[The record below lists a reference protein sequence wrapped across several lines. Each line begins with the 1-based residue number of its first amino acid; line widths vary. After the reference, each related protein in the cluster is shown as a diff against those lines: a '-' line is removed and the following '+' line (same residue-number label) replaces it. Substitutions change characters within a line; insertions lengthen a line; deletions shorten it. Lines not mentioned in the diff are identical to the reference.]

1 VEDAAVSLATLKGF
15 FQPRSVAVIGASKL
29 ADSLGASVLRNLLQA
44 EFDGPILPVN
54 PKHDSVLGVRCYR
67 SIRDLP
73 VVPDLAVVCTP
84 EDTLPGVV
92 ERLGRQG
99 TRAAIVM
106 SRARDP
112 ARAAALRSALLA
124 AAAAFGVRLLGPG
137 SDGIQVPSA
146 KLNAS
151 WMVGRARPGNVSL
164 ISQSGSLIAGMLPW
178 AEIRS
183 IGFSHVI
190 SHGEGID
197 VVLGDLLDYVAT
209 DQHTHAVLLYLKRL
223 YDSRKF
229 LSAARAL
236 ARIKPVIAI
245 KPSLGDGETGI
256 VFPGGQVLPG
266 VDPDAVHDVAMQ
278 RAGMLRV
285 RDIDELFDAA
295 QTLTYGRRPAGERL
309 VILGNGMGPAEM
321 ALGALF
327 EGGGKSA
334 VLSQGT
340 REKLSALTSAAQP
353 HSIVDIGRR
362 ATPAR
367 YHEAAALLLADPGV
381 DALLVM
387 HTETA
392 VAPEEA
398 CAAQVIEAA
407 KGSERFVLAC
417 WLGADSRGSAH
428 RRFTEAG
435 IANYPT
441 PEKATRAF
449 LHLVRY
455 QRNQYLLRQTPA
467 TPMPDKA
474 AALMRERARTI
485 VASALAEGRRWL
497 HEGETSLL
505 LECYGIPALPARLA
519 SSPDDA
525 VRLARELGFPVSL
538 HLSMRAPASSKLDSE
553 GAVREAAAALFAD
566 PGAELP
572 GMPETR
578 VVVHPAPKRP
588 EALILMAGIASNP
601 IFGRVIH
608 LGPGGLQKSS
618 SEGGALSLPPL
629 NMALAEETI
638 SRTGIA
644 HMQAQ
649 TFNRSGL
656 DQTSLQALLVRLSDI
671 AVDLPEVSV
680 LQINPLLADRDG
692 VLAQEVRLAIEPLQP
707 GRVAL
712 AIRPYPSELEEE
724 LSLEDGSKVLAR
736 PVRPEDEPAYTRL
749 LSQLSPEDVYSRFC
763 RAGPVPRE
771 VALELIHIDYDR
783 EMTFVGTRIGPD
795 GGKEIVGVV
804 DSMTTPDNREAEYSI
819 FVRSDLKGKGLGRAL
834 MEKMI
839 RYCRLRGTR
848 VLYGMV
854 LKSNVA
860 MLSLD
865 FKLGF
870 QPDLAPA
877 EAGGDPLEK
886 MVLQLA

>member
-1 VEDAAVSLATLKGF
+1 MSLASLKGF

-67 SIRDLP
+67 SIKDLP
-73 VVPDLAVVCTP
+73 VVPDLAVLCTP

-106 SRARDP
+106 SRGRDP
-112 ARAAALRSALLA
+112 ARVTALRSALLA
-124 AAAAFGVRLLGPG
+124 AAAPYGLRMLGPG

-178 AEIRS
+178 AERRS
-183 IGFSHVI
+183 IGFSQVI

-209 DQHTHAVLLYLKRL
+209 DPHTHAVLLYLKKL

-229 LSAARAL
+229 MSAARAL

-245 KPSLGDGETGI
+245 RPSLGGGETGI

-278 RAGMLRV
+278 RAGILRV

-295 QTLTYGRRPAGERL
+295 QALTHGRRPAGEHL
-309 VILGNGMGPAEM
+309 VILGNGLGPAEL
-321 ALGALF
+321 ALGALN
-327 EGGGKSA
+327 EGGGKGA
-334 VLSQGT
+334 RLSPGT
-340 REKLSALTSAAQP
+340 REKLAALTSATAQP
-353 HSIVDIGRR
+353 DSIVDIGRR

-367 YHEAAALLLADPGV
+367 YHEAVSVLLADPGV
-381 DALLVM
+381 NALLVM
-387 HTETA
+387 HTDTA

-398 CAAQVIEAA
+398 CAAQVIEAV
-407 KGSERFVLAC
+407 KDSERYVLAC
-417 WLGADSRGSAH
+417 WLGSDPRGSAH

-455 QRNQYLLRQTPA
+455 QRSQYLLRQTPA

-474 AALMRERARTI
+474 AARMRERAGTI
-485 VASALAEGRRWL
+485 IASALGEGRRWL
-497 HEGETSLL
+497 HEEEISQV
-505 LECYGIPALPARLA
+505 LECYGIPAVPARLA

-538 HLSMRAPASSKLDSE
+538 HLSMRVPASSKLDSE
-553 GAVREAAAALFAD
+553 SAVREAAAALFAD

-578 VVVHPAPKRP
+578 VVVHPAAGRP
-588 EALILMAGIASNP
+588 DALILMAGIASNP
-601 IFGRVIH
+601 VFGRVIH

-629 NMALAEETI
+629 NMALAEEMI

-644 HMQAQ
+644 HMVAQ

-656 DQTSLQALLVRLSDI
+656 DQTALQALLVRLSDI

-680 LQINPLLADRDG
+680 LQINPLLADRGG
-692 VLAQEVRLAIEPLQP
+692 VLAQEVRLAIEPQQP
-707 GRVAL
+707 GRAAL
-712 AIRPYPSELEEE
+712 SIRPYPSELEEE
-724 LSLEDGSKVLAR
+724 LTLDDGSKVLAR

-749 LSQLSPEDVYSRFC
+749 LAQLSPEDIYSRFC
-763 RAGPVPRE
+763 RAGPVQRE

-783 EMTFVGTRIGPD
+783 EMTFVGTRTGLD
-795 GGKEIVGVV
+795 GEAEIVGVV
-804 DSMTTPDNREAEYSI
+804 DSMTTPDNREAEYAI

-839 RYCRLRGTR
+839 RYCRQRGTG
-848 VLYGMV
+848 VLFGMV

-877 EAGGDPLEK
+877 DAGDAMEK